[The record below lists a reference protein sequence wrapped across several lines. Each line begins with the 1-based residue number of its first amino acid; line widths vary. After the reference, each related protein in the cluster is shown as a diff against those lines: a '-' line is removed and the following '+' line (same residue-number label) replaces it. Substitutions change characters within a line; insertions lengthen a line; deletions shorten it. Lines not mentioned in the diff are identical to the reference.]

1 MVVDLPIPIDPVSPM
16 TNAIE
21 GQILTF
27 AGRDEEAFAVVP
39 VSPDE
44 VRDLDFV
51 NDVSEVLKD
60 FCQRLEN
67 GCTTNNDRR

>member
-1 MVVDLPIPIDPVSPM
+1 MS
-16 TNAIE
+16 
-21 GQILTF
+21 QR
-27 AGRDEEAFAVVP
+27 RDEEAFAVVP

-60 FCQRLEN
+60 FYNKLER
-67 GCTTNNDRR
+67 GTVSPNDRR